1 MAREQGSFKESHYAT
16 LANALTGLDAWLGT
30 VDTAVGTATTVLL
43 NVSIN
48 VYTENAGGDLFTQKF
63 TASLTATTD
72 ANMNNQTA
80 HLITDGITA
89 IVADSGYTTVNRV
102 EVSATCTMSN

>member
-30 VDTAVGTATTVLL
+30 VDTAVGTATGVVL

-48 VYTENAGGDLFTQKF
+48 VFTENAGGDLYTQKF
-63 TASLTATTD
+63 TATLIASTD
-72 ANMNNQTA
+72 ALMNNQTA

-102 EVSATCTMSN
+102 EVNATCTMTN